1 MFAWNGAPTARP
13 LGAVWQNR
21 RIDRARPAA
30 RMPIPPADTDSE
42 FAVAKA
48 AWERGETSRSEAM
61 LRALA
66 ARAPAREDVS
76 ALLAR
81 VLQSD
86 GRLDAASATMF
97 ALCRAQGFDADA
109 SLRAAQFIEQCH
121 RQPLADELCDR
132 ALANAP
138 RFAPLLALAGNI
150 AREIGDFDKARVRY
164 LAALD
169 AGVDLD
175 AHYVLGALAHTMRY
189 GDRRDPDFARFEA
202 HFRDTAY
209 SPRARAATGFGL
221 AKALDDVGDYA
232 SAAAVLREANALVR
246 SVLPWSPPAWDAFI
260 DARMR
265 ARVARAAHAAREDFA
280 PIFIVGLPRTGT
292 TMTATQLARRTPA
305 RDRGELRMLRF
316 IADRLIAGG
325 HLDDAGAIAE
335 AAGLYRAHARQ
346 DDAPATGYIDQ
357 DPMNFRY
364 LDLVEAMFPTARVIH
379 CRRDRRD
386 TALSLWSQDFA
397 HRDAAFAYDLADI
410 AHFAKGY
417 DRLMQHWH
425 ATLSLPIHALD
436 YESFVADP
444 GKALAR
450 LADFI
455 GEPLAAE
462 DASAASPIH
471 SASVWQARQP
481 VHAASVGRWQ
491 RYVPFVPELAELT

>member
-1 MFAWNGAPTARP
+1 VAEF
-13 LGAVWQNR
+13 

-48 AWERGETSRSEAM
+48 AWERGEAARSEGM

-66 ARAPAREDVS
+66 AREPAREDVS
-76 ALLAR
+76 TLLAR

-97 ALCRAQGFDADA
+97 DLCRAQGFEAGA
-109 SLRAAQFIEQCH
+109 SLRAAEFIEQCH

-132 ALANAP
+132 ALAHAP
-138 RFAPLLALAGNI
+138 GFAPLLAVAGNI

-189 GDRRDPDFARFEA
+189 GDRRHPDFARFEA
-202 HFRDTAY
+202 HFRDSAF

-221 AKALDDVGDYA
+221 AKAFDDIGDCA
-232 SAAAVLREANALVR
+232 SAAGVLREANALVR
-246 SVLPWSPPAWDAFI
+246 SVLPWSPPPWDAFV
-260 DARMR
+260 DMRMR
-265 ARVARAAHAAREDFA
+265 QRIARPSRPSRRDFV
-280 PIFIVGLPRTGT
+280 PVFIVGLPRTGT
-292 TMTATQLARRTPA
+292 TMTATQLARKTPA

-316 IADRLIAGG
+316 IADRLIGGG
-325 HLDDAGAIAE
+325 HLGDAGAIAE
-335 AAGLYRAHARQ
+335 AAELYRAHARQ
-346 DDAPATGYIDQ
+346 DDAPATWYIDQ

-364 LDLVEAMFPTARVIH
+364 LDLVEAMFPEARVIH

-397 HRDAAFAYDLADI
+397 HRDAAFAYDFAGI
-410 AHFAKGY
+410 EHFAAGH
-417 DRLMQHWH
+417 DRLMQHWQ

-444 GKALAR
+444 AASLAA

-455 GEPLAAE
+455 GMPLADE
-462 DASAASPIH
+462 SASAAAPIH

-481 VHAASVGRWQ
+481 VHAASVGRWR
-491 RYVPFVPELAELT
+491 RYAPFVPELARLSQLA

>member
-1 MFAWNGAPTARP
+1 MS
-13 LGAVWQNR
+13 
-21 RIDRARPAA
+21 
-30 RMPIPPADTDSE
+30 IPPADTDSE

-48 AWERGETSRSEAM
+48 AWERGETPRSEAM
-61 LRALA
+61 LRGLA
-66 ARAPAREDVS
+66 AREPAREDIS
-76 ALLAR
+76 TLLAR

-97 ALCRAQGFDADA
+97 GLCRSLGFEVGA

-121 RQPLADELCDR
+121 RQALADELCDR

-138 RFAPLLALAGNI
+138 GFAPLLAVAGNI
-150 AREIGDFDKARVRY
+150 ARELGDFDKARVRY

-175 AHYVLGALAHTMRY
+175 TYYVLGALAHTMRY
-189 GDRRDPDFARFEA
+189 GDRSHPDFARFEA
-202 HFRDTAY
+202 HFRDTAF
-209 SPRARAATGFGL
+209 SLRARAATGFGL

-232 SAAAVLREANALVR
+232 SAATVLREANALVR
-246 SVLPWSPPAWDAFI
+246 SVLPWSPPAWDAFV
-260 DARMR
+260 DARLR
-265 ARVARAAHAAREDFA
+265 ERVARASRTSHENFV
-280 PIFIVGLPRTGT
+280 PVFIVGLPRTGT

-316 IADRLIAGG
+316 IAEQLIGGG
-325 HLDDAGAIAE
+325 HLGDAGAIAE
-335 AAGLYRAHARQ
+335 AAGLYRVHARQ
-346 DDAPATGYIDQ
+346 DDAPATWYIDQ

-410 AHFAKGY
+410 AHFAKGH
-417 DRLMQHWH
+417 DRLMRHWQ
-425 ATLSLPIHALD
+425 ATLSLPIHTLD
-436 YESFVADP
+436 YETFVADP
-444 GKALAR
+444 AASLAA

-455 GEPLAAE
+455 GAPLVDE
-462 DASAASPIH
+462 DASSAAPIH

-481 VHAASVGRWQ
+481 VQAASVDRWR
-491 RYVPFVPELAELT
+491 RYAPFVPELTGLFPEESA